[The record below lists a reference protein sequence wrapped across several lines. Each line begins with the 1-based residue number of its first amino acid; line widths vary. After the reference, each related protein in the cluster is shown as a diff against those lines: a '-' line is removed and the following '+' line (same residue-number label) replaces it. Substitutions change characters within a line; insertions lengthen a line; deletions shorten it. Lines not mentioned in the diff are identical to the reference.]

1 MQYLKNQQATKP
13 TVRNVQMEVPGVFVP
28 MHWCAIEGAGNQ
40 SDTADNSISL
50 RNVKNIFGNHCCF
63 VFVVNAA

>member
-1 MQYLKNQQATKP
+1 M
-13 TVRNVQMEVPGVFVP
+13 P